1 MISSAPIGL
10 VSHCE
15 VFAANAWFRGRSIE
29 MEPQSAERFKVN
41 LEAEMLGG
49 GSDWFR
55 VIARGLPEE
64 VVPGSFDLAVRRAQ
78 VVLDLIAGVGITRDR
93 AEVVIEQRWWTLSPG
108 DDPSSGLVTV
118 NRMVDA
124 RAAKE
129 FDQSGKIC

>member
-1 MISSAPIGL
+1 
-10 VSHCE
+10 
-15 VFAANAWFRGRSIE
+15 
-29 MEPQSAERFKVN
+29 MEPQSAERFKVS

-55 VIARGLPEE
+55 VISRGLPED
-64 VVPGSFDLAVRRAQ
+64 VVPGSFDLAASRAQ
-78 VVLDLIAGVGITRDR
+78 VVLDLVAGAGIMRDR
-93 AEVVIEQRWWTLSPG
+93 AEVVIEQRSWTLSPG

-129 FDQSGKIC
+129 FDQSGNIC